1 MIENAEVK
9 ITDATGTL
17 IYETQALGGQAV
29 WDGKSYSGERAATGV
44 YLVWS
49 SNDDGTVTCM
59 TKLLIVN

>member
-1 MIENAEVK
+1 MINNADVK

-17 IYETQALGGQAV
+17 IYKTKSLGGQAV
-29 WDGKSYSGERAATGV
+29 WDGKGYDGKRAKTGV

-49 SNDDGTVTCM
+49 SNDDGSLTCM